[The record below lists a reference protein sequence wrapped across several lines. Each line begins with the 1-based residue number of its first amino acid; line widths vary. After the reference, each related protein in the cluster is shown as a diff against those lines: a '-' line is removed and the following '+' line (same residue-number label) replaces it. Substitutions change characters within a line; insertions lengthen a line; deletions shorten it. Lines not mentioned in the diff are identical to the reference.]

1 MERTSL
7 AAQAEALAD
16 TLDERVSGATE
27 VVLLAVRSGRL
38 AELVLQ
44 RALRPVGLD
53 GSQLAVLYALAH
65 TRPDHA
71 LAHGDLCLLLA
82 QTPSGVTR
90 TVRRLEA
97 SGLVERLA
105 DPDDGRATIVAL
117 TPEGHRRGA
126 DGLVR
131 MIDAFQDAF
140 TTAGVDDVSELV
152 PALVRLVDL
161 LGAGRVAMIDEPRRV
176 ASSHNF
182 GSTGETEPADAI
194 GERLR
199 RARTARGLTQREV
212 ATRAGVGAPHL
223 SKVEAGKEQP
233 GRDLLLRVATVLGL
247 DADELL
253 LAAGLLPSWAAAR
266 AELDPAGAVAALRR
280 WAGDAADPRVGRH

>member
-1 MERTSL
+1 MARTSL

-44 RALRPVGLD
+44 RALRPLGLD

-65 TRPDHA
+65 TRPEHT
-71 LAHGDLCLLLA
+71 LAHGDLCHLLA

-97 SGLVERLA
+97 NGLVERLA
-105 DPDDGRATIVAL
+105 DPADGRATIVAL

-126 DGLVR
+126 AGLVR
-131 MIDAFQDAF
+131 MIDAFQDTF

-152 PALVRLVDL
+152 PALARLVDL
-161 LGAGRVAMIDEPRRV
+161 LGAGRATTLEEPRRV
-176 ASSHNF
+176 VSSHNS
-182 GSTGETEPADAI
+182 GGAGAPGDAI

-199 RARTARGLTQREV
+199 QARTARNLTQRDV
-212 ATRAGVGAPHL
+212 AARAGVGAPHL
-223 SKVEAGKEQP
+223 SKIEAGKEQP
-233 GRDLLLRVATVLGL
+233 GRELLLRVAGVLGL

-266 AELDPAGAVAALRR
+266 AGLDPAGAAEALRR
-280 WAGDAADPRVGRH
+280 WAGDAAE